1 MIYTVRNDLEIYKKK
16 EFESIFI
23 EGINAKGKNLIIGCN
38 CRHPCMNLNE
48 FIDVFMLDLLQ
59 KMSKKD
65 KAMMLMGDFNID
77 LLKYDTNTDSI
88 AFLDSMNTNF
98 LRPYITTPTR
108 VSTYSETLIDNI
120 FLNNTEDGL
129 VSGNIISTISDQFA
143 QVLLQKGIKRVKK
156 KRNLFRHNFKTL
168 DKTLFDFE
176 LRQTDWNTNLEID
189 KKEID
194 TSQYSFTRA
203 CSFIINKI
211 TRSLNIFFCKESK
224 RCYYFSLTIY
234 SIFAFQRLSSDWWP
248 LMMTSGK

>member
-1 MIYTVRNDLEIYKKK
+1 
-16 EFESIFI
+16 
-23 EGINAKGKNLIIGCN
+23 
-38 CRHPCMNLNE
+38 MNLNE

-143 QVLLQKGIKRVKK
+143 
-156 KRNLFRHNFKTL
+156 
-168 DKTLFDFE
+168 
-176 LRQTDWNTNLEID
+176 
-189 KKEID
+189 
-194 TSQYSFTRA
+194 
-203 CSFIINKI
+203 
-211 TRSLNIFFCKESK
+211 
-224 RCYYFSLTIY
+224 
-234 SIFAFQRLSSDWWP
+234 
-248 LMMTSGK
+248 